1 MNRTVVDSFI
11 MRLFMVQMLMA
22 MIRINEGADQAW
34 FLYLIWG
41 EVIFTAILD
50 MALCWYYR
58 D

>member
-1 MNRTVVDSFI
+1 
-11 MRLFMVQMLMA
+11 MVQMLMA